1 MGRWLKLARN
11 IIAGAALLLLLT
23 LIGVW
28 YWSYPP
34 SPGKF
39 FEADLPLSSP
49 PGRLVRAQDYR
60 TKDLPKGSSAR
71 RILYTTTLNGGVP
84 ATASALVIWKEDA
97 GGGAPRRVVA
107 WGNGTIGAAPG
118 CAVSLQKDP
127 LTNIP
132 AVPELVEE
140 GWVFIASDY
149 AGLATPGPH
158 PYLIGEG
165 EARSILDAVRAA
177 HDLEDLTISLET
189 VIWGHSQ
196 GGHAALWSG
205 MLAKSYAP
213 ELQVRGVAAIS
224 PGSDL
229 PAMLTEIEATPAGR
243 LFSAY
248 VARAYADTY
257 PDLYFDGVVRPSAR
271 WQSREIARRCLADGR
286 AIVPAFIAGQLIE
299 GSIFSSRN
307 TGTAF
312 RRRLA
317 ENIPKRPIGVP
328 ILILQGTKDEVV
340 AEPIQAAYV
349 AGRCQAGERV
359 DYQPLRSHT
368 HLSIVQP
375 GAPTTDILMKWTRAR
390 FAGRAG
396 ASTCPD

>member
-11 IIAGAALLLLLT
+11 IAGAGALIFLLT
-23 LIGVW
+23 VIGLW
-28 YWSYPP
+28 YGSYPP
-34 SPGKF
+34 KPGRF
-39 FEADLPLSSP
+39 FESDLPLSSP
-49 PGRLVRAQDYR
+49 PGRLVRSEDYR
-60 TKDLPKGSSAR
+60 AKDLPKGASAV

-97 GGGAPRRVVA
+97 GSGAPRRAIA
-107 WGNGTIGAAPG
+107 WGNGTIGAVPG
-118 CAVSLQKDP
+118 CAVSLQGRP
-127 LTNIP
+127 LRNIP
-132 AVPELVEE
+132 AVPEALDE

-177 HDLEDLTISLET
+177 HDLRELTISLET
-189 VIWGHSQ
+189 LVWGHSQ
-196 GGHAALWSG
+196 GGHAALWAG
-205 MLAKSYAP
+205 ILAKSYAP
-213 ELQVRGVAAIS
+213 ELQVKGVAAIS
-224 PGSDL
+224 PASDL
-229 PAMLTEIEATPAGR
+229 PAMLTEIETAPAGR
-243 LFSAY
+243 LFSSY

-257 PDLYFDGVVRPSAR
+257 PDLYFDGVVRPGAR
-271 WQSREIARRCLADGR
+271 WQAREMSRRCLADWR
-286 AIVPAFIAGQLIE
+286 AAVPAYIAGELTE

-317 ENIPKRPIGVP
+317 ENVPARPIGVP

-340 AEPIQAAYV
+340 AEPIQATYV
-349 AGRCQAGERV
+349 AGRCRAGERV
-359 DYQPLRSHT
+359 DYQPLRGHD
-368 HLSIVQP
+368 HLSIVQAE
-375 GAPTTDILMKWTRAR
+375 APTTDILMKWSRAR